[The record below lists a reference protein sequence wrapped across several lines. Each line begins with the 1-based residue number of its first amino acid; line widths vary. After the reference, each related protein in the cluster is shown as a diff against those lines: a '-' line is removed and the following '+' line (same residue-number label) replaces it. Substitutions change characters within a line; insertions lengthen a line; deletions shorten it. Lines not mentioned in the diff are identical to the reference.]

1 MDVDPLVDRLRTRR
15 RELQLTQ
22 ARVARAVGVNEGTL
36 RRWELGHDGPPKL
49 RVLDRWAAVP
59 GLRLD
64 WRLVVSGVS
73 RDVVSR
79 ETDTCIRN
87 GVSVSRETLS
97 AAAAW
102 VVLDVA
108 A

>member
-79 ETDTCIRN
+79 ETDT
-87 GVSVSRETLS
+87 
-97 AAAAW
+97 
-102 VVLDVA
+102 
-108 A
+108 